1 MDDRTRRALSRG
13 HLIDITTT
21 GRRSGAPRRIEIA
34 FHNIEGRLFVSGMPS
49 RRTRAWIH
57 NLEADPR
64 LTIHLK
70 AAARANLPGRARIV
84 SDPAERQSIL
94 ETVARN

>member
-34 FHNIEGRLFVSGMPS
+34 FHNIEGRLFVSGMPADARAPGSTIS
-49 RRTRAWIH
+49 RRIRGSRST
-57 NLEADPR
+57 
-64 LTIHLK
+64 
-70 AAARANLPGRARIV
+70 
-84 SDPAERQSIL
+84 
-94 ETVARN
+94 